1 MPDRQVDF
9 ETLQDASEK
18 FEPSWRQVDLTSRLS
33 KTISLRTPLV
43 SSPMDTVTGPQMA
56 IAMALHGG
64 IGILH
69 NNNAVEGQATLGC
82 ALAVR
87 TEFAGVS
94 GCSGLFGS
102 SV

>member
-64 IGILH
+64 IGVLH
-69 NNNAVEGQATLGC
+69 NNNTVEEQATHGF
-82 ALAVR
+82 ALVALR
-87 TEFAGVS
+87 QFAGVS
-94 GCSGLFGS
+94 EVS
-102 SV
+102 SVS